1 MFEPK
6 LDRWDRL
13 NKKGK
18 GIVIAILVV
27 AIIAIAKAV

>member
-1 MFEPK
+1 MLEPV

-18 GIVIAILVV
+18 GIVIAILVI

>member
-1 MFEPK
+1 MLEPI

-18 GIVIAILVV
+18 GFVIAIVV
-27 AIIAIAKAV
+27 VVIIAIAKAV

>member
-1 MFEPK
+1 MFEPI

-18 GIVIAILVV
+18 GIVIAIVV
-27 AIIAIAKAV
+27 VVIVAIAKAV